1 MKKTVYLTIC
11 LVLLSV
17 VASCTAQFSEPKGI
31 IEYEGQE
38 VNLSLDGI
46 REVYGWNPQIKDIS
60 NEYGNGKGVISVSF
74 PKNWTPDDGYD
85 IFDICYILSD
95 YNVSIT
101 SIVIPDGETTIVE
114 EAFGGCSSLT
124 SITLPESL
132 TTIEERA
139 FWDCSSLTSIT
150 IPEGVTTI
158 GAGAFS
164 GCSSLS
170 SIVVASG
177 NTIYDSR
184 GNCNCIIEKNTGRLI
199 KGSNKSS
206 IPEGVTTIEGGAFSG
221 CSSLTSITLPE
232 SLTLIEG
239 GAFKF
244 CTSLTSV
251 TILSDWLDNMGFDV
265 FYGCSSLVEV
275 ICSESFYDFYGH
287 ILFAGCPVLNK

>member
-132 TTIEERA
+132 T
-139 FWDCSSLTSIT
+139 
-150 IPEGVTTI
+150 
-158 GAGAFS
+158 
-164 GCSSLS
+164 
-170 SIVVASG
+170 
-177 NTIYDSR
+177 
-184 GNCNCIIEKNTGRLI
+184 
-199 KGSNKSS
+199 
-206 IPEGVTTIEGGAFSG
+206 
-221 CSSLTSITLPE
+221 
-232 SLTLIEG
+232 LIEG